1 MITTRQIER
10 FWTAK
15 SFKKLFSELMA
26 ARPESAFHFDRELAK
41 PSAVAALA
49 MIRLDELSQ
58 SYLALYSQFLRTVL
72 AAQEADGGWGDLA
85 TTALCI
91 RALLCGNGDGVAI
104 ERGLAYLANL
114 QKPQGIWPAV
124 PIRRMAEDAAVSLF
138 ILHQLADQ
146 QCFRAAVRFADAVA
160 WFEQHHHTLQPELG
174 HFWERISA
182 RCGGYSRTASQLFV
196 ASSF

>member
-10 FWTAK
+10 LWTAK
-15 SFKKLFSELMA
+15 SFKKLFSELMG

-41 PSAVAALA
+41 PTAVAALA

-58 SYLALYSQFLRTVL
+58 SYLPLYSQFLRTVL

-85 TTALCI
+85 CTALCI
-91 RALLCGNGDGVAI
+91 RALLCSNGDGVAI
-104 ERGLAYLANL
+104 QRGLAYLANL

-146 QCFRAAVRFADAVA
+146 PRFSSAVRFADAVA
-160 WFEQHHHTLQPELG
+160 WFESHQQTLEPELRE
-174 HFWERISA
+174 FWESTSL
-182 RCGGYSRTASQLFV
+182 RCGGYSRAASQLF
-196 ASSF
+196 AATAH

>member
-10 FWTAK
+10 LWTAK
-15 SFKKLFSELMA
+15 SFKKLFSELIA
-26 ARPESAFHFDRELAK
+26 ARPESAFHFDQELAK
-41 PSAVAALA
+41 PTAVAALA

-58 SYLALYSQFLRTVL
+58 SYLPLYSQFLRTVL

-91 RALLCGNGDGVAI
+91 RALLCGNGEGLAI
-104 ERGLAYLANL
+104 ERGLTYLANL

-124 PIRRMAEDAAVSLF
+124 PIRRMTEDAAVSLF

-146 QCFRAAVRFADAVA
+146 ARFRSAVRFADAVT
-160 WFEQHHHTLQPELG
+160 WFESLQQSLEPEL
-174 HFWERISA
+174 HQFWERA
-182 RCGGYSRTASQLFV
+182 RLRCGGYSRLGSQLFT
-196 ASSF
+196 ASAA